1 MISASFT
8 YDGGHSSRRYDFTY
22 FSVDFAV
29 DVSVVSV
36 SSGKSMLPFET
47 SLPLQLAAEAAPIP
61 AELSSSEWL
70 GAARTYL
77 GLVSRAQHHLAGM
90 AESLT
95 QALQDDFVAA
105 RKADPKVSGEDFGRW
120 LTLTRLVAAS
130 GLAEAVEFKHYEC
143 APSR

>member
-1 MISASFT
+1 MLVSHFASHLRSWCEFF
-8 YDGGHSSRRYDFTY
+8 GSRAID
-22 FSVDFAV
+22 SP
-29 DVSVVSV
+29 S
-36 SSGKSMLPFET
+36 
-47 SLPLQLAAEAAPIP
+47 AEAAPVP

-130 GLAEAVEFKHYEC
+130 GLAEAVELKHYE
-143 APSR
+143 